1 MLLTIGFSFALAP
14 LFTRLCWQPHGGL
27 ALANTRA
34 TSLEGLGLMWW
45 MRRKLHGLALTRMWD
60 GLLRTAL
67 ASAVMGAV
75 LAVWLQSTS
84 GRSAWIV
91 GLGGVALGG
100 AVFAAA
106 AFALR
111 V

>member
-1 MLLTIGFSFALAP
+1 VWS
-14 LFTRLCWQPHGGL
+14 GL
-27 ALANTRA
+27 A
-34 TSLEGLGLMWW
+34 
-45 MRRKLHGLALTRMWD
+45 
-60 GLLRTAL
+60 RTAL
-67 ASAVMGAV
+67 ASAVMGAL

-84 GRSAWIV
+84 GRSPWIV

-111 V
+111 VPEARLLPRMVLERLRR